1 MIPVIL
7 AGGSGSRL
15 WPLSREKFPKQFLK
29 LTGSLTMLQSTLS
42 RLNNLNADDSIVIC
56 NEEHRFI
63 VAEQLRE
70 LGKLSNNII
79 LEPKGRN
86 TAPAITLAALA
97 AKRKFADEDPL
108 ILILAADHNI
118 QDEHVFC
125 EAINKASSL
134 ASYG

>member
-1 MIPVIL
+1 MVCCVLVSCFNANIL
-7 AGGSGSRL
+7 LRGENDTCYFGWWFGKSLVATFTR
-15 WPLSREKFPKQFLK
+15 KVPKQFLK

-97 AKRKFADEDPL
+97 AKE
-108 ILILAADHNI
+108 N
-118 QDEHVFC
+118 
-125 EAINKASSL
+125 SL
-134 ASYG
+134 MKIH

>member
-56 NEEHRFI
+56 NEEHRFYCCRTI
-63 VAEQLRE
+63 
-70 LGKLSNNII
+70 
-79 LEPKGRN
+79 
-86 TAPAITLAALA
+86 
-97 AKRKFADEDPL
+97 KRVRQTFK
-108 ILILAADHNI
+108 
-118 QDEHVFC
+118 
-125 EAINKASSL
+125 
-134 ASYG
+134 